1 MALAQQANK
10 PRRKK
15 TLWLLVTKDEFELPL
30 YVADTIIEL
39 AIYCRVHPGTIR
51 GEVYRQKPGTRSRY
65 RRVILDDDLAIELA
79 EEIDRGRK
87 KTGYKRRTN
96 KCKDKK

>member
-1 MALAQQANK
+1 MAQQENK

-30 YVADTIIEL
+30 YVADTAIEL
-39 AIYCRVHPGTIR
+39 AKFCRVHPGTIN
-51 GEVYRQKPGTRSRY
+51 EIYRQKLGTRSRY
-65 RRVILDDDLAIELA
+65 RRVVLDDDLAIELA

-96 KCKDKK
+96 NCKDKK

>member
-1 MALAQQANK
+1 MAQQENK
-10 PRRKK
+10 TRRKK

-30 YVADTIIEL
+30 YVADTAIEL
-39 AIYCRVHPGTIR
+39 AKFCRVHLGTIN
-51 GEVYRQKPGTRSRY
+51 EIYRQKPGTRSRY

-87 KTGYKRRTN
+87 RTGYKVQ
-96 KCKDKK
+96 KHCKG

>member
-1 MALAQQANK
+1 MTRQENK

-30 YVADTIIEL
+30 YVADTAIEL
-39 AIYCRVHPGTIR
+39 AKFCRVHPGTINA
-51 GEVYRQKPGTRSRY
+51 EVYRQKPGTRSRY